1 MGRGVSLGV
10 SEMKKPLIQVEEGR
24 EAPMESGA
32 YRDHQ

>member
-10 SEMKKPLIQVEEGR
+10 NEMKMPLIQAEDGR